1 MDLSGVIE
9 LYKAHIIENTSKL
22 IQIPSV
28 EAAAQPGKPFGEA
41 ADDALL
47 FCLKLAQEL
56 GFMTGNVDGYAGY
69 AQMGEGDETLG
80 ILVHLD
86 VVPEGAGWT
95 YPPFSGVV
103 QDGKIYGRGA
113 IDDKGPAIAALY
125 AMKAVMD
132 SGVCLRKKVRLI
144 FGLDEESGWK
154 DMEYYF
160 KKEPMPETGIT
171 PDGCYPVIYTEKGIV
186 DVAVKKCFKPSDFVT
201 LRLSSV
207 IGGERPNMVADSCE
221 CVFKPHGLNEKVLVS
236 VETFFSITGER
247 LQTSFDEKGALTIK
261 ANGVSAHGSTPQ
273 KGKNAIA
280 IVLSFLATLGY
291 GESEMERYL
300 NLLNDKIGFDTKGIG
315 LGIDCE
321 DESGEL
327 TVNLGTLEANAD
339 GGMALLNIRY
349 PVTFSE
355 DALLQK
361 IKEAFYDEDLEI
373 LVKGRHKP
381 LYVPKDHPL
390 VKTLLEVY
398 NEQTGQNADAI
409 AIGGGTYARALK
421 NAVAFGAVFPGKPD
435 LAHQKDE
442 YIEIEDLILNA
453 KIYAH
458 AIATLCI

>member
-1 MDLSGVIE
+1 MELNRLIE
-9 LYKAHIIENTSKL
+9 SYKAHIIENTSKL

-28 EAAAQPGKPFGEA
+28 EAAALPGKPFGEG
-41 ADDALL
+41 ADNALL

-56 GFMTGNVDGYAGY
+56 GFITGDVDGYAGY
-69 AQMGEGDETLG
+69 AEMGEGEETLG

-95 YPPFSGVV
+95 YPPFSGAVH
-103 QDGKIYGRGA
+103 DGKIYGRGA

-132 SGVCLRKKVRLI
+132 SEVCLHKKVRII

-154 DMEYYF
+154 DMEHYF

-171 PDGCYPVIYTEKGIV
+171 PDGCYPVIYAEKGIV
-186 DVAVKKCFKPSDFVT
+186 DIAIKKSFKPSNSAI
-201 LRLSSV
+201 LRLSG
-207 IGGERPNMVADSCE
+207 IKGGERSNMVPDSC
-221 CVFKPHGLNEKVLVS
+221 VSTFKLHGLNEKVLVS
-236 VETFFSITGER
+236 AETFIAITGDDF
-247 LQTSFDEKGALTIK
+247 QTSFDESGALTIK

-273 KGKNAIA
+273 NGKNAIA
-280 IVLSFLATLGY
+280 IMLSFLATLGY
-291 GESEMERYL
+291 GESDMERYL
-300 NLLNDKIGFDTKGIG
+300 DLLNDKICFDTKGIG

-327 TVNLGTLEANAD
+327 TVNLGTLEVNSD
-339 GGMALLNIRY
+339 GGTALLNIRY

-355 DALLQK
+355 DSLLQK
-361 IKEAFYDEDLEI
+361 IKEALNDKDLEI
-373 LVKGRHKP
+373 SVKSRHKP

-398 NEQTGQNADAI
+398 KEQTGQNADAI
-409 AIGGGTYARALK
+409 AIGGGTYARALN
-421 NAVAFGAVFPGKPD
+421 NAVAFGAMFPGRPE

-442 YIEIEDLILNA
+442 YIEIEDLMLNA

-458 AIATLCI
+458 AIAKLCV